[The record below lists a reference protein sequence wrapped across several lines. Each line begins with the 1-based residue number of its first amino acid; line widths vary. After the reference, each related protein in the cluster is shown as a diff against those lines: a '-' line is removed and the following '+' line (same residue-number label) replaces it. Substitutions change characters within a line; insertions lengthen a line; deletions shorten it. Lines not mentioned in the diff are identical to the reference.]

1 MRRTDRPVS
10 QRSELGPLPH
20 LRSNRTALTVLYM
33 TKKLALLFGA
43 VFVLV
48 GILGFIPAAAPDE
61 HLLGIFHVNAA
72 HNAVHLLTG
81 IVAILCGM
89 ASEYAAILFFRIFGV
104 VYGLVA
110 VLGLISGDQP
120 ILGIISNNMA
130 DVWLHIA
137 IAAVS
142 LLIGFGARRRVM
154 VQTPIP

>member
-1 MRRTDRPVS
+1 
-10 QRSELGPLPH
+10 
-20 LRSNRTALTVLYM
+20 M
-33 TKKLALLFGA
+33 TKTLALLFGA

-48 GILGFIPAAAPDE
+48 GILGFIPAVAPNE

-72 HNAVHLLTG
+72 HNAVHLLSG
-81 IVAILCGM
+81 VVAIICGL
-89 ASEYAAILFFRIFGV
+89 ASERAAILFFRIFGV

-110 VLGLISGDQP
+110 VLGLVGGDRP

-142 LLIGFGARRRVM
+142 LMIGFGARHRTM
-154 VQTPIP
+154 VQTPAAG